1 MTTTTYAQEPDA
13 ELVGWMSDLRQQSA
27 LDAALAKAMADY
39 RAQAVLDNDE
49 EVQIL
54 PGEDTIC
61 VVCEHPLPAGATGY
75 RDKRDEDRRVRC
87 CDCKAFEDKAA
98 GRTVR

>member
-1 MTTTTYAQEPDA
+1 MTATLQDA
-13 ELVGWMSDLRQQSA
+13 DLDLVAWVAEIDHQSA
-27 LDAALAKAMADY
+27 LDKALAKAMADY
-39 RAQAVLDNDE
+39 RAQAVIDNDE

-61 VVCEHPLPAGATGY
+61 VVCEHPLPATATGY
-75 RDKRDEDRRVRC
+75 CDKRDPHPRPVRC

-98 GRTVR
+98 GRTV

>member
-1 MTTTTYAQEPDA
+1 MSTYTQEPDA
-13 ELVGWMSDLRQQSA
+13 DLTAWIAEIDEQSA

-98 GRTVR
+98 GRKG

>member
-1 MTTTTYAQEPDA
+1 MSTYTQEPDA
-13 ELVGWMSDLRQQSA
+13 DLTAWIAEIDEQSA
-27 LDAALAKAMADY
+27 LDVALAKAMADY
-39 RAQAVLDNDE
+39 RAQAVADNDE
-49 EVQIL
+49 EVEIL

>member
-27 LDAALAKAMADY
+27 LDAALAKAMAGY

-61 VVCEHPLPAGATGY
+61 VICEHSLPAGAKPPHRSATIPSSS
-75 RDKRDEDRRVRC
+75 RNASFIR
-87 CDCKAFEDKAA
+87 A
-98 GRTVR
+98 T

>member
-1 MTTTTYAQEPDA
+1 MSTYTQEPDA
-13 ELVGWMSDLRQQSA
+13 DLTAWIAEIDEQSA
-27 LDAALAKAMADY
+27 LDVALAKAMADY
-39 RAQAVLDNDE
+39 RAQAVADNDE
-49 EVQIL
+49 EVEIL

-61 VVCEHPLPAGATGY
+61 VVCGHPLPAGATGY

-98 GRTVR
+98 GRITR

>member
-1 MTTTTYAQEPDA
+1 MTTYTQEPDA
-13 ELVGWMSDLRQQSA
+13 DLTAWIAEIDEQSA

-39 RAQAVLDNDE
+39 RAQAVKDNDE
-49 EVQIL
+49 EVEIL

-98 GRTVR
+98 GRNLR